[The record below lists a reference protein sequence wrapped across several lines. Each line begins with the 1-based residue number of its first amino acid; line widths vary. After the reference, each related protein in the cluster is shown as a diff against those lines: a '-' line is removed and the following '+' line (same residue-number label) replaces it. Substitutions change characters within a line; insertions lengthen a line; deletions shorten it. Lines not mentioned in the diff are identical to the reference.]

1 MLSPPDESS
10 ISSPFTDFMKSVFSY
25 NGNVMLAA
33 IVSLLLVILFVL
45 VLHIY
50 AKWFLA
56 HARHRRRSSV
66 SVSHVLRPTRFHH
79 FHTFTFE
86 TTLSGSPT
94 KGLDS
99 SAISSIPLFVYKAE
113 EHKHGL
119 ECVICLS
126 VFEDDD
132 VGRNLPKCG
141 HAFHVQCIDM
151 WLHSHSNCPICRAP
165 AACEKKA
172 VSQPNE
178 AILQEGSIELSEA
191 FIGDLGL
198 IDEDSPMELVVEIP
212 DSENGNAVTDIHD
225 SLSASSSLSS
235 QSSSLGSSLKRMLSR
250 NRSEHKVHP
259 SSISNDSEA

>member
-10 ISSPFTDFMKSVFSY
+10 VSISTPFTDFIKSVFSY

-56 HARHRRRSSV
+56 QARHRRRSSV
-66 SVSHVLRPTRFHH
+66 SVSHVLRPTRFRH

-86 TTLSGSPT
+86 TTLSASPT

-99 SAISSIPLFVYKAE
+99 SAISSIPLFVYKSE
-113 EHKHGL
+113 EQKHGL

-126 VFEDDD
+126 VFQDDD
-132 VGRNLPKCG
+132 IGRTLPKCG
-141 HAFHVQCIDM
+141 HAFHVECIDM

-165 AACEKKA
+165 AACEKKP
-172 VSQPNE
+172 VITPNDAPLPE
-178 AILQEGSIELSEA
+178 QSIELSDA
-191 FIGDLGL
+191 FSADLGL
-198 IDEDSPMELVVEIP
+198 IGDQDPSMDFVAEIP
-212 DSENGNAVTDIHD
+212 YSENGND
-225 SLSASSSLSS
+225 SLSAASSSSLSS
-235 QSSSLGSSLKRMLSR
+235 QSTSLGSSLKRMLSR

-259 SSISNDSEA
+259 SSISNHPEA